1 MVEMLTF
8 EPPSEMVGKCICEC
22 DEVYTQSYKLECE
35 YRPRQKDRLRNN
47 EVDCKAYIEV
57 YLCNKHHDAI
67 DNEKPK
73 GWDWWDMVDGLA
85 YGIEKNL
92 SEPYPTDP
100 GVGLYE
106 SEK

>member
-1 MVEMLTF
+1 MEDMLTF

-22 DEVYTQSYKLECE
+22 DEVNTQSYKLECD
-35 YRPRQKDRLRNN
+35 YRPRLKYN
-47 EVDCKAYIEV
+47 EVGGDSYIIV

-67 DNEKPK
+67 DDEKPK